1 MPGDLRFHRRLHI
14 CTQDI
19 ATLHRRGAYIVMSCS
34 FPITQGSLKF
44 GIIILFVFLLLR
56 AHLLLVLL
64 ILPPLFVFLH
74 CFSSTCPPPL
84 NLSGHCRTPTAGQCR
99 TSTASSISQCALQY
113 QPGAP
118 DLRERSC
125 PQLRAPD
132 LNVGPQ
138 LWAPDLNG
146 LRSGAVPISKKIF
159 D

>member
-56 AHLLLVLL
+56 AHLLLDLNRGRQ
-64 ILPPLFVFLH
+64 ILD
-74 CFSSTCPPPL
+74 L